1 MDSTL
6 LGTKM
11 SLLKDIGRGPKIR
24 PLERVLYK
32 DSYNLHFQEV
42 TGYIH
47 DSCPS
52 CARDHW
58 DLSTSL
64 YLELTGE
71 KELGEQL
78 SMLSEIFVSNDAF

>member
-24 PLERVLYK
+24 PLAKSSIRPLQFVFSGL
-32 DSYNLHFQEV
+32 
-42 TGYIH
+42 H

>member
-11 SLLKDIGRGPKIR
+11 SLLKDPAFGK
-24 PLERVLYK
+24 EFHK
-32 DSYNLHFQEV
+32 DFYNLYFQEV
-42 TGYIH
+42 IGYIH